1 MENVKSSLI
10 FKEYIVDEVSF
21 KLNRNFEE
29 KPVELK
35 VDIQSS
41 ITKDDN
47 NMEVNLK
54 VDLFKDISDKKLFPF
69 TMTVTITG
77 MFQIENNTENI
88 TFDANAVAILYP
100 YVRAIISSYTANAN
114 INPVILPTLNVAKA
128 MNQDNK

>member
-1 MENVKSSLI
+1 MENAKSSLI
-10 FKEYIVDEVSF
+10 FKKYIVDEVSF

-35 VDIQSS
+35 VDIQSY
-41 ITKDDN
+41 ITKEDN

-54 VDLFKDISDKKLFPF
+54 VDLFKDVSDEKTYPF

-77 MFQIENNTENI
+77 MFQIENNSENI

-114 INPVILPTLNVAKA
+114 VNPVILPTLNVAKA